1 MAMRAGLLSVLLI
14 VATAVS
20 AQDTQA
26 EKDLR
31 VADADNAAALQVSQ
45 ADRRFLQLAID
56 SSAKEIQLSQRA
68 LAKSESAEVKRFAE
82 KMVQDHGATNRE
94 LMSLNE
100 ALLGEQGPPFKRASS
115 KVKREVDQLSQLAGA
130 EFDRRY
136 MAIMIKDH
144 RNAVDLF
151 AQQAERGQNPELKA
165 LARKTLPTLEGHL
178 EMAEEIGSK

>member
-1 MAMRAGLLSVLLI
+1 MATRAVLLGALLI
-14 VATAVS
+14 VAMGGN
-20 AQDTQA
+20 AQDAQ

-31 VADADNAAALQVSQ
+31 IANADNAAAVQASQ

-68 LAKSESAEVKRFAE
+68 LEKGERAQVKQFAE
-82 KMVQDHGATNRE
+82 QMIQDHGGTNRE
-94 LMSLNE
+94 LMALNE
-100 ALLGEQGPPFKRASS
+100 ALLGEKGPPYKRASS
-115 KVKREVDQLSQLAGA
+115 KVKREVEQLSRLEGA

-144 RNAVDLF
+144 RDAVDLYSK
-151 AQQAERGQNPELKA
+151 QAARGENPQLKA
-165 LARKTLPTLEGHL
+165 LAKKTLPNLERHL